1 MAGILGGP
9 RTVATLPGCEDGE
22 VSAGVDNSAALGDRY
37 GAPRPGRRRLLI
49 VSVSTIV
56 AVFLGWVAWAT
67 WFHSTPR
74 IDSSLI
80 SFEVVD
86 DNEAI
91 ARLGVRRAEASVV
104 GTCTLRAFS
113 EDHTTVGELAF
124 RVPEGPAP
132 LSQTL
137 TKVVRTERRATSV
150 ELVGCLAPGQP
161 RPR

>member
-1 MAGILGGP
+1 
-9 RTVATLPGCEDGE
+9 LPGCEDEG
-22 VSAGVDNSAALGDRY
+22 VSARLDNSAALGDRY

-49 VSVSTIV
+49 LAVGTVV
-56 AVFLGWVAWAT
+56 ALFLGWVAWAT

-86 DNEAI
+86 DNQAV
-91 ARLGVRRAEASVV
+91 ARLGVRRADASVV

-113 EDHTTVGELAF
+113 EDHTTVGELVF
-124 RVPEGPAP
+124 RVPEGTAP
-132 LSQTL
+132 LRQTI

-150 ELVGCLAPGQP
+150 ELLGCLAPGQP

>member
-9 RTVATLPGCEDGE
+9 QTVSTLPCCEDEG
-22 VSAGVDNSAALGDRY
+22 VSAGVDNSASLGDRY
-37 GAPRPGRRRLLI
+37 GAQRPARRRAQL
-49 VSVSTIV
+49 VAVGTIV

-74 IDSSLI
+74 IDSNLI

-86 DNEAI
+86 EHQAV
-91 ARLGVRRAEASVV
+91 ARLGVRRAEDSVV

-137 TKVVRTERRATSV
+137 TKTVRTERRATSV

>member
-1 MAGILGGP
+1 M
-9 RTVATLPGCEDGE
+9 
-22 VSAGVDNSAALGDRY
+22 SAGVDNSADLGDRY

-49 VSVSTIV
+49 VAVGTMI

-74 IDSSLI
+74 IDSRLI

-86 DNEAI
+86 DNQAV

-124 RVPEGPAP
+124 RVPEGAAP

>member
-1 MAGILGGP
+1 M
-9 RTVATLPGCEDGE
+9 
-22 VSAGVDNSAALGDRY
+22 SAGVDNSAALGDRY
-37 GAPRPGRRRLLI
+37 GAPSPGRRRLLI
-49 VSVSTIV
+49 VAVGTIV

-86 DNEAI
+86 DNRAV
-91 ARLGVRRAEASVV
+91 ARLGVRRADASVV

-124 RVPEGPAP
+124 RVPEVTAP
-132 LSQTL
+132 LSQTI